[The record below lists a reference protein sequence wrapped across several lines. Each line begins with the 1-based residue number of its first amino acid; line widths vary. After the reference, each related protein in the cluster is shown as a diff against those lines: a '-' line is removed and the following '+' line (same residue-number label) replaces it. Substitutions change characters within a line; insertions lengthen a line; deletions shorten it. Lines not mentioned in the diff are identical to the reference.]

1 MYSSMISASVVNQS
15 TVDKDT
21 LFCELTSVDGS
32 WAFTTMEL
40 YPVNY
45 WYGYN
50 VDGFGQACYNE
61 WDLFW
66 FQRNLERWSVI

>member
-1 MYSSMISASVVNQS
+1 MYSPMISTSVVNQS
-15 TVDKDT
+15 TVDKDI
-21 LFCELTSVDGS
+21 LFCELTSVNGS

-45 WYGYN
+45 WYEYN
-50 VDGFGQACYNE
+50 VDGFGKAYYNE

-66 FQRNLERWSVI
+66 FEETLRGWSVV